1 VNAMKVYE
9 VVLCGKTIE
18 IRRPKNTDEYR
29 KLMDVQVEIWGMPD
43 YSEAVTYHMLISADR
58 HGGLVLGAFEKD
70 TGKPVG
76 LVFGIPGY
84 LDGKIFHYS
93 HIAGVVSDYRY
104 KGLGYI
110 LKLKQRE
117 FVLKQGLDLIVW
129 TYDPLQGSNAKFN
142 VGKLGVIVRKF
153 YRDYYGELRDQI
165 NIGMPTDRFE
175 AEWWIKSRRVE
186 LKLQKKLKPPP
197 LKHVL
202 SLGADLVT
210 ETRKVDDYRKL
221 ENYNLKSNSKL
232 LVVEIPGDLNKLR
245 KNRGVLLEWRYGLRE
260 VFKSYLN
267 KGYIAMEFI
276 SEFEN
281 GLRRNFY
288 VLWKESLDKILKGE
302 TPWRENLA

>member
-1 VNAMKVYE
+1 MSNVEISEIKFNRKI
-9 VVLCGKTIE
+9 IE
-18 IRRPKNTDEYR
+18 IRRPKNSDEYR

-43 YSEAVTYHMLISADR
+43 YREAVTYHMLISADR

-70 TGKPVG
+70 TGRPVG

-84 LDGKIFHYS
+84 LNGKVFHYS
-93 HIAGVVSDYRY
+93 HMAGVISDYRY

-117 FVLKQGLDLIVW
+117 FVLKQGLNLIVW

-153 YRDYYGELRDQI
+153 HRNYYGELRDQI

-186 LKLQKKLKPPP
+186 LKLQKKLKSPS
-197 LKHVL
+197 LKQVL
-202 SLGADLVT
+202 SSGADLVT
-210 ETRKVDDYRKL
+210 ETKRTNDYRKL
-221 ENYNLKSNSKL
+221 KNYNLKSNSSL
-232 LVVEIPGDLNKLR
+232 VVVEIPGDLNRLR
-245 KNRGVLLEWRYGLRE
+245 RNRDVLLEWRFGLRE
-260 VFKSYLN
+260 VFETYLR
-267 KGYIAMEFI
+267 KGYIVMEFI

-302 TPWRENLA
+302 APWRT

>member
-1 VNAMKVYE
+1 MSNVEISEIKFNRKI
-9 VVLCGKTIE
+9 IE
-18 IRRPKNTDEYR
+18 IRRPKNSDEYR

-70 TGKPVG
+70 TGRPVG

-84 LDGKIFHYS
+84 LNGKVFHYS
-93 HIAGVVSDYRY
+93 HMAGVISDYRY

-117 FVLKQGLDLIVW
+117 FVLKQGLNLIVW

-153 YRDYYGELRDQI
+153 HRDYYGELRDQI

-186 LKLQKKLKPPP
+186 LKLQKKLKSPS
-197 LKHVL
+197 LKQVL
-202 SLGADLVT
+202 SSGADLVT
-210 ETRKVDDYRKL
+210 ETKRTNDYRKL
-221 ENYNLKSNSKL
+221 KNYNLKSNSSL
-232 LVVEIPGDLNKLR
+232 VVVEIPGDLNRLR
-245 KNRGVLLEWRYGLRE
+245 RNRDVLLEWRFGLRE
-260 VFKSYLN
+260 VFETYLRR
-267 KGYIAMEFI
+267 GYIVMEFI

-288 VLWKESLDKILKGE
+288 VLWKESLDKVLKGE
-302 TPWRENLA
+302 APWKT

>member
-1 VNAMKVYE
+1 VSNVEISEIKFNR
-9 VVLCGKTIE
+9 KIIE
-18 IRRPKNTDEYR
+18 IRRPKNSDEYR

-70 TGKPVG
+70 TGRPVG

-84 LDGKIFHYS
+84 LNGKVFHYS
-93 HIAGVVSDYRY
+93 HMAGVVSDYRY

-117 FVLKQGLDLIVW
+117 FVLKQGLNLIVW

-153 YRDYYGELRDQI
+153 HRDYYGELRDQI

-186 LKLQKKLKPPP
+186 LKLQKKLKSPS
-197 LKHVL
+197 LKQVL
-202 SLGADLVT
+202 SSGADLVT
-210 ETRKVDDYRKL
+210 ETKRTNDYRKL
-221 ENYNLKSNSKL
+221 KNYNLKSNSSL
-232 LVVEIPGDLNKLR
+232 VVVEIPGDLNRLR
-245 KNRGVLLEWRYGLRE
+245 RNRDVLLEWRFGLRE
-260 VFKSYLN
+260 VFETYLRR
-267 KGYIAMEFI
+267 GYIVMEFI

-288 VLWKESLDKILKGE
+288 VLWKESLDKVLKGE
-302 TPWRENLA
+302 APWKT

>member
-1 VNAMKVYE
+1 MSNVEISEIKFNRKI
-9 VVLCGKTIE
+9 IE
-18 IRRPKNTDEYR
+18 IRRPKNSDEYR

-70 TGKPVG
+70 TGRPVG

-84 LDGKIFHYS
+84 LNGKVFHYS
-93 HIAGVVSDYRY
+93 HMAGVISDYRY

-153 YRDYYGELRDQI
+153 HRNYYGELRDQI

-186 LKLQKKLKPPP
+186 LKLQKKLKSPS
-197 LKHVL
+197 LKQVL
-202 SLGADLVT
+202 SSGADLVT
-210 ETRKVDDYRKL
+210 ETKRTNDYRKL
-221 ENYNLKSNSKL
+221 KNYNLKSNSSL
-232 LVVEIPGDLNKLR
+232 VVVEIPGDLNRLR
-245 KNRGVLLEWRYGLRE
+245 RNRDVLLEWRFGLRE
-260 VFKSYLN
+260 VFETYLR
-267 KGYIAMEFI
+267 KGYIVMEFI

-288 VLWKESLDKILKGE
+288 VLWKESLDKVLKGE
-302 TPWRENLA
+302 APWKT